1 MPAAQELLAATE
13 EWKRIAAKSS
23 APPLT
28 DDEQEADTFLYDA
41 EAPGESP
48 VTGRRSAWPL
58 QAALGGL
65 LLACMLAAAA
75 CAAAKGGPPA
85 AWRSIDP
92 AQLRRLD
99 RDDRFVD
106 SRNPSLRQTATQK
119 EKGNIVDDI
128 TAAFSLVQ
136 GGSSLD
142 EDDVDSTD
150 EAQDDEQRRAPLRRN
165 QPRDERSFERAFQEA
180 GSEEEGE
187 KDQKAFEEL
196 IGDLPI

>member
-1 MPAAQELLAATE
+1 MPAAQELLLAASE
-13 EWKRIAAKSS
+13 ERKRIAAKSS
-23 APPLT
+23 APPQT
-28 DDEQEADTFLYDA
+28 GDEQEADVFLYDA

-48 VTGRRSAWPL
+48 VTGRRSTWSL

-65 LLACMLAAAA
+65 LLACVLAAAA
-75 CAAAKGGPPA
+75 SAVAKGGPPA
-85 AWRSIDP
+85 AWRSNDP

-106 SRNPSLRQTATQK
+106 SRNPSLRQAATQ
-119 EKGNIVDDI
+119 EEGNIADDI

-142 EDDVDSTD
+142 EDDADGTD
-150 EAQDDEQRRAPLRRN
+150 EAQGDEQRRAPLRRN
-165 QPRDERSFERAFQEA
+165 QPRDERSFDRAFQEA
-180 GSEEEGE
+180 GSAEEGK